1 MVVRIYFPLIKMVY
15 ANYTAMEAPGKYHPA
30 GPGESLGQS
39 EHSNTPEWK
48 GGWRMDLNWE
58 EHELQHFPVKRKD
71 H

>member
-30 GPGESLGQS
+30 GPGESLGES

-48 GGWRMDLNWE
+48 GGGGWT
-58 EHELQHFPVKRKD
+58 
-71 H
+71 